1 METKFKVGD
10 IVYDSVNYPN
20 EQGKIEC
27 MYYNSVGGQSNSIKV
42 IFGNSANTY
51 TFDGKLNSRNNL
63 PTLSFTP
70 YELSGFTQERPWQPK
85 EGEYVAVKNKNQIS
99 TWVIGKFSKISEL
112 GLFEIYEASNQFE
125 QIKPLTDF
133 INENNKLK

>member
-1 METKFKVGD
+1 MENKFKVGD
-10 IVYDSVNYPN
+10 IVYDSVVYPN
-20 EQGKIEC
+20 QKGKIV
-27 MYYNSVGGQSNSIKV
+27 NIRLSDLFPIKV
-42 IFGNSANTY
+42 LFESEGSNDYY
-51 TFDGKLNSRNNL
+51 TIDGCFNGSST

-70 YELSGFTQERPWQPK
+70 YELSGFTQERPWTPK

-133 INENNKLK
+133 ITENNKLK